1 MLKLVANHFGLA
13 LAVLA
18 LSALSGCG
26 ESPRARAVPFAVA
39 GLPPVAGLAAR
50 IAGPELTV
58 ACALPAGRS
67 PHDYTPTPA
76 DIRDIAASGIFLQV
90 GEVFEQ
96 TITKSLKDGKVRVI
110 DVSASIERIPLST
123 GEDAEDHD
131 HAAAPGH
138 RHDAGTKAA
147 EDRDHDHAAVGKP
160 AGAGHGHEA
169 AHAHGHG
176 ADCGCSADGL
186 DPHVWLSPHNCV
198 IIARNIAAAFSAAAP
213 AHRETFERNLAGLV
227 AELEALDAEM
237 KAKLA
242 PYAGRTFFVY
252 HPAFGYLAR
261 ATGLKQRGIELG
273 GRDPSPAKLA
283 EVIREAKEQGV
294 KTIFVQKQ
302 FNPASARALAEA
314 IGGDTIELDP
324 VAPDVLASFRLIT
337 AKLIEGFAAK

>member
-1 MLKLVANHFGLA
+1 MLKSVTGNFGLA
-13 LAVLA
+13 LAALA
-18 LSALSGCG
+18 LSVLPGCG
-26 ESPRARAVPFAVA
+26 DSPRAGSAPFAVA
-39 GLPPVAGLAAR
+39 GLPPIAGLAAR
-50 IAGPELTV
+50 IAGPELAVT
-58 ACALPAGRS
+58 CALPVGRS

-90 GEVFEQ
+90 DEVFER
-96 TITKSLKDGKVRVI
+96 TIAKSLQDGKVRVV

-123 GEDAEDHD
+123 GEDTEDHD
-131 HAAAPGH
+131 HAAVSGH
-138 RHDAGTKAA
+138 RPDAGIKAA
-147 EDRDHDHAAVGKP
+147 EDHGHDHAAE
-160 AGAGHGHEA
+160 AGHGHEA
-169 AHAHGHG
+169 AHAHEHG
-176 ADCGCSADGL
+176 ADGGCSADGL
-186 DPHVWLSPHNCV
+186 DPHVWLSPRNCV

-213 AHRETFERNLAGLV
+213 AHRETFERNLAGLT

-237 KAKLA
+237 KTRLA

-252 HPAFGYLAR
+252 HPAFGYLAQ

-337 AKLIEGFAAK
+337 AKLTEGFAAK

>member
-1 MLKLVANHFGLA
+1 MLKSMANNFGLA

-18 LSALSGCG
+18 LSALPGCG
-26 ESPRARAVPFAVA
+26 ESPRARSVPFAVA

-58 ACALPAGRS
+58 TCALPAGRS

-96 TITKSLKDGKVRVI
+96 TITKSLQDGKVRVI

-131 HAAAPGH
+131 H
-138 RHDAGTKAA
+138 
-147 EDRDHDHAAVGKP
+147 DHAAEAKS

-169 AHAHGHG
+169 AHAHEHG
-176 ADCGCSADGL
+176 ADGGCSADGL
-186 DPHVWLSPHNCV
+186 DPHVWLSPRNCV

-213 AHRETFERNLAGLV
+213 AHRETFERNLAGLI

-237 KAKLA
+237 KTKLA

-252 HPAFGYLAR
+252 HPAFGYLAQ

-294 KTIFVQKQ
+294 KIIFVQKQ

-314 IGGDTIELDP
+314 IDGDTIELDP

-337 AKLIEGFAAK
+337 ARLTEGFAAK